1 MLDLKMQTIKKNDSC
16 EVINLLQ
23 NNASALTGENNKR
36 LTLKLA
42 VDQGLNAPL
51 SEADQIMPESNVTI
65 PSEENILQAKDWV
78 DNGSRT

>member
-1 MLDLKMQTIKKNDSC
+1 M
-16 EVINLLQ
+16 INLLQ
-23 NNASALTGENNKR
+23 NNATALNGENNRR

-42 VDQGLNAPL
+42 VDRGRNYPL

-65 PSEENILQAKDWV
+65 PSEENIEQAKDWV

>member
-1 MLDLKMQTIKKNDSC
+1 MQTIKEKDIC

-23 NNASALTGENNKR
+23 NNATALNGDNNRR

-42 VDQGLNAPL
+42 VDQGINYAL
-51 SEADQIMPESNVTI
+51 SETDQVIPESNVTI
-65 PSEENILQAKDWV
+65 PSEENIEQAKDWV